1 MYFGICLYDKK
12 NLHLLIKGEAA
23 EIRSSQSQQCPQPN
37 RSQEEDD
44 CCRGDVRQKKSIYQM
59 REMRTLHKNFKF
71 KFNKYVKER
80 DTCLHPH
87 LGRVGYTALLPHYL
101 KIDG

>member
-1 MYFGICLYDKK
+1 
-12 NLHLLIKGEAA
+12 
-23 EIRSSQSQQCPQPN
+23 
-37 RSQEEDD
+37 
-44 CCRGDVRQKKSIYQM
+44 M

-71 KFNKYVKER
+71 KFNKFVKER

-87 LGRVGYTALLPHYL
+87 LGRAGYTALLPHYL